1 MAQDLPLD
9 PYTEQTGRIC
19 VALAQSFEGIFEITN
34 QETVTRDKGHYGVI
48 YARPS
53 KRVRN
58 ILSVDRELLVLVST
72 FEDQQSRTIRTAREL
87 IATSRGRLETTTFI
101 VAHPDPRGNSKLK
114 AWGREQNCVV
124 LPVYISSPELPKKEA
139 MLRVLA
145 YELFSHD
152 PFDVTGPVAD
162 DVNFYGRR
170 EEARELAKRLQAG
183 QIRSCFGIRKIGK
196 TSIIH
201 RVIREMRDNYDCFV
215 VSVDCQRDSIFNL
228 NAAKL
233 LNSLASNIELQI
245 EGTAEGT
252 QVSPII
258 EDVDITTAAERLLRV
273 VLSAEKPIIVVFDEI
288 DYISPGSPTAVPW
301 QSEFNPFWRNL
312 RAVYQQAALSGRPFS
327 ILVSGV
333 SSKWF
338 SVEAIGGIENAALAL
353 VPEEYMSPLPRGA
366 AIAMIQRLG
375 KLAGLSFSKETA
387 GQISDTCADMPF
399 WIRKAC
405 SYVHSKVEIPPRP
418 MQPEPTFLTDT
429 LREFVASDGSTMS
442 FVALSHL
449 FRVFPELKTPT
460 LQSFEGVDQSPASRI
475 YLRVMEKYGIIKDVA
490 SPKLSGLMMRSGLEL
505 MKAADAGEPDVV
517 EQIKNIS
524 AVRFDP
530 GFEEW
535 ADELAVISRRRNI
548 IERKLRNVC
557 ANFIRY
563 SFLHSVDKAPAKERV
578 LKCIDA
584 KRRIEVVRFEL
595 DDLMNRLFWLEV
607 MSIIKK
613 EWSLFEKIFGDQ
625 AEFDRNG
632 NIINDRP
639 DAHAKILDVIEIDV
653 QRRALEWMET
663 RLGKV

>member
-1 MAQDLPLD
+1 MLS
-9 PYTEQTGRIC
+9 TEPG
-19 VALAQSFEGIFEITN
+19 A
-34 QETVTRDKGHYGVI
+34 GH
-48 YARPS
+48 
-53 KRVRN
+53 
-58 ILSVDRELLVLVST
+58 
-72 FEDQQSRTIRTAREL
+72 
-87 IATSRGRLETTTFI
+87 
-101 VAHPDPRGNSKLK
+101 
-114 AWGREQNCVV
+114 
-124 LPVYISSPELPKKEA
+124 
-139 MLRVLA
+139 
-145 YELFSHD
+145 
-152 PFDVTGPVAD
+152 
-162 DVNFYGRR
+162 
-170 EEARELAKRLQAG
+170 
-183 QIRSCFGIRKIGK
+183 
-196 TSIIH
+196 
-201 RVIREMRDNYDCFV
+201 
-215 VSVDCQRDSIFNL
+215 
-228 NAAKL
+228 
-233 LNSLASNIELQI
+233 
-245 EGTAEGT
+245 
-252 QVSPII
+252 
-258 EDVDITTAAERLLRV
+258 
-273 VLSAEKPIIVVFDEI
+273 IVVFDEI
-288 DYISPGSPTAVPW
+288 DYISPGSPTAIPW

-418 MQPEPTFLTDT
+418 IQPEPTFLTDT

-460 LQSFEGVDQSPASRI
+460 LQSFEEVDQSPASRI

-490 SPKLSGLMMRSGLEL
+490 SPKSPGLMMRSGLEL

-548 IERKLRNVC
+548 IERKLRMFVLILSG
-557 ANFIRY
+557 IRLCIP
-563 SFLHSVDKAPAKERV
+563 STSPLLKSV
-578 LKCIDA
+578 
-584 KRRIEVVRFEL
+584 F
-595 DDLMNRLFWLEV
+595 
-607 MSIIKK
+607 
-613 EWSLFEKIFGDQ
+613 
-625 AEFDRNG
+625 
-632 NIINDRP
+632 
-639 DAHAKILDVIEIDV
+639 
-653 QRRALEWMET
+653 
-663 RLGKV
+663 